1 MAPTLLG
8 IIILTFVLFNGF
20 GGDPALIKLGKH
32 ATPELM
38 EEFDLVRGYDKP
50 LIAGK
55 WGTTRAYTTER
66 FDQGLSVWGS
76 KPGVSA
82 KDGNLAIETPGPI
95 DVPAGF
101 SLHPGE
107 YRWKAD
113 WSVADGETGALKVYA
128 ASNLI
133 AELQMAGAAGGEV
146 EFAVGQDDAPVRTEM
161 RSPASHWEG
170 RRDISLTRS
179 SSSTCGSWRDW
190 ISESRMKPISV

>member
-1 MAPTLLG
+1 MSSATLKYILRRVAYMAPTLLG

-133 AELQMAGAAGGEV
+133 AELQMEL
-146 EFAVGQDDAPVRTEM
+146 